1 MKQQP
6 QGAAAT
12 AGLRAWIFSTCAGWT
27 LVKSCK
33 AAGAAAQTQM
43 RQQLYEAA
51 GKYET
56 EICSNRRQQRQR
68 AKSLQ
73 HNTEGGAAGRRAED
87 LVGAFDDMSLMSRTA
102 FRFE

>member
-43 RQQLYEAA
+43 RQQLYEAT

-73 HNTEGGAAGRRAED
+73 HNTEVRQGGEQKISSGR
-87 LVGAFDDMSLMSRTA
+87 DDMSLMMSRTA